1 MSIRVYVD
9 GRVLLPEAAFIPVFN
24 RGFLFGESVFESV
37 GTVHGEPFAMTEHLE
52 RLENSAAQLGISVP
66 SRMTIEQAVRETVAA
81 AGNPES
87 RIRIVVTQGGGIP
100 ADGRFEL
107 VPAEPGTPEL
117 VVIVMP
123 LHGPSPEMVKNGVF
137 AEIVSIM
144 RNHPGSVDPSI
155 KSGNYLSSVLALREA
170 RARNP
175 KAHEAI
181 LCSPDG
187 FIAEGATSNVFLVT
201 RGVVRTPALDVGILA
216 GITRSKV
223 LQVVRA
229 AGIPVQESRITPDEL
244 RHADETF
251 LTSAARGVLPVV
263 RIDGQNIGDGIP
275 GPLTQKIMALYGTM
289 GTPSVS
295 GKGVA

>member
-9 GRVLLPEAAFIPVFN
+9 GRVLLPEEATIPVFN

-37 GTVHGEPFAMTEHLE
+37 GTVNGEPFAMTEHLE
-52 RLENSAAQLGISVP
+52 RLENSASQLGISVP
-66 SRMTIEQAVRETVAA
+66 SRKTIEEAVAQTVAA

-100 ADGRFEL
+100 ADGRFDL
-107 VPAEPGTPEL
+107 VPAEPGQPEL

-123 LHGPSPEMVKNGVF
+123 LHAPSPEMQRNGVF
-137 AEIVSIM
+137 AEIVTIM

-170 RARNP
+170 RRRNP

-187 FIAEGATSNVFLVT
+187 FVAEGATSNVFMVAG
-201 RGVVRTPALDVGILA
+201 GVVRTPALEVGILA

-223 LQVVRA
+223 LQVVRE
-229 AGIPVQESRITPDEL
+229 AGIPCEETRISPDAL
-244 RHADETF
+244 RQADEVF
-251 LTSAARGVLPVV
+251 LTSAARGVLSVV
-263 RIDGQNIGDGIP
+263 QIDGKAIGEGKP
-275 GPLTQKIMALYGTM
+275 GVLTQKIAALYAAI
-289 GTPSVS
+289 GTPNNS
-295 GKGVA
+295 GKGAS